1 MGDVK
6 TTLVCPKCG
15 APRLE
20 HAWDCV
26 KCGIVF
32 PERAHPGGEEPAA
45 EQPSSPKIATR
56 EMRSGSIR
64 VRPTRGGLAGFR
76 RWVDEYT
83 WISVVLALG
92 LFVATMWAY
101 YQVVASS
108 TDSPEAVKRD
118 YREIVGG
125 FPPSGFTPVVAGHF
139 VGRKLVML
147 QHDEGLMLYVYT
159 QRWPAER
166 LTASQLDTTAEKIF
180 RFLFEQ
186 GLTEIS
192 RGNVAQGGETITV
205 RVLRVGGEDGG
216 HLYLCLLYTSPSPR
230 DHG

>member
-1 MGDVK
+1 M
-6 TTLVCPKCG
+6 
-15 APRLE
+15 
-20 HAWDCV
+20 
-26 KCGIVF
+26 VF
-32 PERAHPGGEEPAA
+32 PDRAHPGSEDPAA
-45 EQPSSPKIATR
+45 EKPSTPKIAPP

-64 VRPTRGGLAGFR
+64 VRPSRGGLAGFR

-83 WISVVLALG
+83 WIAIVLALG
-92 LFVATMWAY
+92 LFGATMWAY

-108 TDSPEAVKRD
+108 TDSPEAVKRH

-125 FPPSGFTPVVAGHF
+125 FPPGGFAPVLAGHF

-166 LTASQLDTTAEKIF
+166 LTASQLDDTAEKIF

-186 GLTEIS
+186 GLTEVS
-192 RGNVAQGGETITV
+192 RGNVSQGGETITV

-216 HLYLCLLYTSPSPR
+216 HLYLFPIRGGNGEPAMVALMGPQKKAR
-230 DHG
+230 EIAREIVERF